1 MRILKSI
8 GWLWLAIAA
17 CGCGGSDHPD
27 TVQATG
33 TVTFNGEP
41 VSGAKVVFAA
51 ASLDPATGITD
62 SSGRFELS
70 TFGTND
76 GAVPGQ
82 YAVTVTK
89 TKSVGG
95 MSADEEHAALAAG
108 QKVPPP
114 QTVDELPAKYKS
126 AETSDL
132 TAEVTP
138 DGDNDFQFPLA
149 D

>member
-1 MRILKSI
+1 MRILKFI
-8 GWLWLAIAA
+8 GWLSLAIAI
-17 CGCGGSDHPD
+17 CGCGGSGHPD

-33 TVTFNGEP
+33 IVTYNGEP

-51 ASLDPATGITD
+51 ASLQPATGTTD
-62 SSGRFELS
+62 SNGRFELS
-70 TFGTND
+70 TFDTND

-82 YAVTVTK
+82 FAVTVTK

-95 MSADEEHAALAAG
+95 MTADEEHAALAAG
-108 QKVPPP
+108 RKVEAPK
-114 QTVDELPAKYKS
+114 TVDELPVRYKS
-126 AETSDL
+126 AETSKL

-138 DGDNDFQFPLA
+138 DGDNDFTFPLA